1 MAFWTGW
8 QLWEKMCLVLGGL
21 IIVVVIYALC
31 VLSYNKRT
39 IKKLGATN
47 LYQKSDQDQDRDSN
61 DLRRDDIPFGAR
73 ALESG
78 IQIEGIWISSH
89 NTPVPSPYQSGTP
102 VGSRSPSPSR
112 LATQSSTVV
121 QNSKERQRHPT
132 APSVYQ
138 MNDVWTQGDRA
149 SYSRVSRLKVG
160 PEEENDRNM
169 FPLERF
175 ETRRK
180 SLSESQRSYTPRT
193 SGSMIN
199 LNKYSESDTSNMNAN
214 VSFDICDRRPETGF
228 KYLHDDGSSE
238 EFGEAVT
245 RLINARMS
253 CHLEA
258 VEPEYNSRQVDL
270 EAMNNHRRSHVAET
284 GQLGTPRNSTIKLPN
299 EDINRVSSGE
309 TLRSDTDE
317 RQMTAD
323 MESQNEYEDNG
334 LPGPGAPTPLSALEG
349 VAGLTAR
356 DIKLFVDGGF
366 NTVESVAYTPRRVLE
381 QIKGISEQKATKV
394 LAEAAKLVP
403 MGFTTATEMHARRS
417 ELISITTG
425 SKQLD
430 TLLAGGIETGSIT
443 EIFGEFRTGKSQ
455 LCHTLAVTC
464 QLPFDMGGGE
474 GKCLYI
480 DTEGTFRP
488 VRLLAVAQRYGLVG
502 EEVLDNVAYARAY
515 NSDHQLQL
523 LNQASQM
530 MCETRF
536 SLLIVDSATSLYRTD
551 FNGRGELSTRQTH
564 LAKFMRTLQRLAD
577 EFGIAVVIT
586 NQVVAQVDGGP
597 SAMFNPDPK
606 KPIGGNIIAHASTT
620 RLSLKKGRGET
631 RICKIYDSPCLP
643 ESDCLFAINEDG
655 IGDPSPKDLEK
666 D

>member
-1 MAFWTGW
+1 MAFWVDW
-8 QLWEKMCLVLGGL
+8 QLWEKLSMV
-21 IIVVVIYALC
+21 IVVTYACC
-31 VLSYNKRT
+31 VLVYNRWRVRRYAAIEARQKEEEA
-39 IKKLGATN
+39 G
-47 LYQKSDQDQDRDSN
+47 LYPMLKGV
-61 DLRRDDIPFGAR
+61 DIPFGAR
-73 ALESG
+73 ALERG
-78 IQIEGIWISSH
+78 VEVPGIWIS
-89 NTPVPSPYQSGTP
+89 NQTTPTPSPRVPGTP
-102 VGSRSPSPSR
+102 IRSRSPSP
-112 LATQSSTVV
+112 
-121 QNSKERQRHPT
+121 
-132 APSVYQ
+132 APKPYPV
-138 MNDVWTQGDRA
+138 R
-149 SYSRVSRLKVG
+149 
-160 PEEENDRNM
+160 P
-169 FPLERF
+169 
-175 ETRRK
+175 
-180 SLSESQRSYTPRT
+180 
-193 SGSMIN
+193 GSMSSSLMTDIIASSSQN
-199 LNKYSESDTSNMNAN
+199 IPPYAHHLPAPEIDMLAANNYRYEHYRPGGIYPPATLNSMPKSPRN
-214 VSFDICDRRPETGF
+214 F
-228 KYLHDDGSSE
+228 
-238 EFGEAVT
+238 
-245 RLINARMS
+245 
-253 CHLEA
+253 
-258 VEPEYNSRQVDL
+258 
-270 EAMNNHRRSHVAET
+270 HRRSESFPHGDKRASFPTRLFRPTHTHTLDAKRSRSGTSEQDS
-284 GQLGTPRNSTIKLPN
+284 GLGSLGSEHDSRPPTEQHKTSRIHSKRRAWSPSQTIIGGIQTQDEPDIQRENTYEHAQRPTPIESWIARG
-299 EDINRVSSGE
+299 DY
-309 TLRSDTDE
+309 D
-317 RQMTAD
+317 
-323 MESQNEYEDNG
+323 ESQ

-349 VAGLTAR
+349 VAGLTGR
-356 DIKLFVDGGF
+356 DIKLFVDAGYH
-366 NTVESVAYTPRRVLE
+366 TVEAIAYTPKRLLE

-394 LAEAAKLVP
+394 LVEAAKLVP

-425 SKQLD
+425 SKRLD
-430 TLLAGGIETGSIT
+430 TLLGGGIETGSIT

-455 LCHTLAVTC
+455 ICHTLAVTC

-488 VRLLAVAQRYGLVG
+488 VRLLAVAQRFGLVG

-536 SLLIVDSATSLYRTD
+536 SLLVVDSATALYRTD

-597 SAMFNPDPK
+597 SSMFNPDPK

-655 IGDPSPKDLEK
+655 IGDPNEK
-666 D
+666 DVEND